1 MKHATFWFG
10 VLVLMLTLGVYAV
23 GFNPLPS
30 GYADSDEL
38 ATTSYLWG
46 VSHPS
51 GYALAN
57 IVYGAV
63 MRLLWWLPSA
73 SVGNFLTMILM
84 SVSMVIFYLTL
95 ILIFSIFYSQ
105 DKNRRWQLLAAVTGA
120 LLTGVS
126 GLIFLY
132 ASKIEVVSFT
142 VFWTSLIVLLAVK
155 WYAKF
160 VSNKDHKRWLYATA
174 IFTGIGLAHVHT
186 VIFLLPPLLLLL
198 FFTRNKCQDIRKHEW
213 IKLAGMGLLIVV
225 IAFGIVNLGLVILNA
240 RRAEV
245 SWAFPQTP
253 EGWWGIVSRQDYA
266 GYYIERDRSQHAY
279 WHLPTWDYVVSAG
292 YFLLFVAD
300 HFSWV
305 GVGLFSIGVIT
316 LMMKRQPLAW
326 FLLSLF
332 VFQGILLGARM
343 SYVPNPTGP
352 PQNLD
357 IGVMHRQFLAGEY
370 MFGLIMAYG
379 LGMILRYLYERFS
392 RWADEVALV
401 ITALLFSYAV
411 AYGMPMGY
419 QKDNQISYRYGRLM
433 LEEVEE
439 NAVIICASDI
449 SCYTLLYQSV
459 VERIRPDVT
468 ILTKNEHIRKY
479 FLEANSEFN
488 PSVYDDNPYFFAQLV
503 AYNVSQGRPTYL
515 TNIDAFY
522 LDFIGLDSNPF
533 FLIPKGLLFKVV
545 TNPTIDTPNAAPD
558 EFAKQILNMRV
569 SSHDYWA
576 SGLRYYFADV
586 YHMSGTLMARLGK
599 KNEARSSLEA
609 AMNLHPTRPYTTQQ
623 LRDLP
628 LYSGEGSYKSQSA
641 TTAAS
646 LKLAADEKLLE
657 GKLQEAYDHLRK
669 ATYLSPSDLG
679 LRMSLVEMLLRGN
692 FFREARLEVDQ
703 ILFLDPSYQAVA
715 TIQAQLNNLVE

>member
-1 MKHATFWFG
+1 
-10 VLVLMLTLGVYAV
+10 MLTIGVYAV

-84 SVSMVIFYLTL
+84 TVSMVILYLTL
-95 ILIFSIFYSQ
+95 ISIFSIFYSQ
-105 DKNRRWQLLAAVTGA
+105 DKNGRWQLLTAVTGA

-142 VFWTSLIVLLAVK
+142 VFWSSLIVLLAVK
-155 WYAKF
+155 WYAK
-160 VSNKDHKRWLYATA
+160 VMTTQDHKSWLYTTA
-174 IFTGIGLAHVHT
+174 IITGIGLAHVHT
-186 VIFLLPPLLLLL
+186 VIFLLPPLLILL
-198 FFTRNKCQDIRKHEW
+198 FLTRDRWSDVRKYEW
-213 IKLAGMGLLIVV
+213 IRLAGMGLLI
-225 IAFGIVNLGLVILNA
+225 AMLTFGIVNLGLFALNA
-240 RRAEV
+240 RQAEV
-245 SWAFPQTP
+245 SWAFPQTL
-253 EGWWGIVSRQDYA
+253 EGWWGMVSRQDYA
-266 GYYIERDRSQHAY
+266 GYYIERDRNQHAY

-305 GVGLFSIGVIT
+305 GVGLFSIGV
-316 LMMKRQPLAW
+316 LALVMKRQPLAW

-343 SYVPNPTGP
+343 SYVPISTGP
-352 PQNLD
+352 PQELD

-379 LGMILRYLYERFS
+379 LGMMLRYLYRRFPK
-392 RWADEVALV
+392 RADVLVLV
-401 ITALLFSYAV
+401 ITALIFSTAV

-419 QKDNQISYRYGRLM
+419 QKDNQISHHYGRLV

-449 SCYTLLYQSV
+449 SCYTLLHQSV
-459 VERIRPDVT
+459 VEKIRPDVT

-479 FLEANSEFN
+479 FLETN
-488 PSVYDDNPYFFAQLV
+488 PELSPGVYNDNPYFFTQLV
-503 AYNVSQGRPTYL
+503 AHNVAQGKPTYL

-545 TNPTIDTPNAAPD
+545 TSPITDTPVSAP
-558 EFAKQILNMRV
+558 EELAERIIGMK
-569 SSHDYWA
+569 SSKDDYWA
-576 SGLRYYFADV
+576 SGLRHYFADV
-586 YHMSGTLMARLGK
+586 YHMSGTLMSRLGK
-599 KNEARSSLEA
+599 KNEARTSLEA
-609 AMNLHPTRPYTTQQ
+609 AMNLHPSRPYTTQQ

-628 LYSGEGSYKSQSA
+628 LYDGEESYKSQSA

-646 LKLAADEKLLE
+646 LRLAADEYLSE
-657 GKLQEAYDHLRK
+657 GKLQEAYDMLRK
-669 ATYLSPSDLG
+669 ATYLNPNNLE
-679 LRMSLVEMLLRGN
+679 LRMSLVELLLRGN
-692 FFREARLEVDQ
+692 FFREVQLEVDQ
-703 ILFLDPSYQAVA
+703 ILFLDPDYQPVA
-715 TIQAQLNNLVE
+715 TIQAQLKHLVE